1 MGARRISLITV
12 AATTLLGVAG
22 WAGSRWAPRA
32 ATAAPIPIAQRIELG
47 ETLRPAGASGGELG
61 LTRVVIPPGASL
73 SLHRHAGTQVSYV
86 QAGVLTYTVRNG
98 GVQVRRGQ
106 ASSRPLRSI
115 GPGQTATMA
124 AGTWIVEQ
132 ASDIHR
138 AANRGTRPVVV
149 LLATLRPVGS
159 PPSIPVR

>member
-22 WAGSRWAPRA
+22 WAGAQWAPSA
-32 ATAAPIPIAQRIELG
+32 ATAAPVPTAQRFELG
-47 ETLRPAGASGGELG
+47 ETLRPAGARSGELG
-61 LTRVVIPPGASL
+61 LSRVVIPPGASL
-73 SLHRHAGTQVSYV
+73 SLHRHAGTQVSFV
-86 QAGVLTYTVRNG
+86 QAGVLTYTIRSG
-98 GVQVRRGQ
+98 GVPVRRGP
-106 ASSRPLRSI
+106 ATSRPLRNI
-115 GPGQTATMA
+115 GPGQTAA
-124 AGTWIVEQ
+124 IASGSWIVEE
-132 ASDIHR
+132 ATDIHR

>member
-1 MGARRISLITV
+1 MGARRIFLLTA
-12 AATTLLGVAG
+12 AATTVFGVAG
-22 WAGSRWAPRA
+22 WAGSQWAPRA
-32 ATAAPIPIAQRIELG
+32 ATAATVPTVQRLELG
-47 ETLRPAGASGGELG
+47 EGLRPAGARGGELG

-98 GVQVRRGQ
+98 AVQVRRGP
-106 ASSRPLRSI
+106 AGSPPLRTI
-115 GPGQTATMA
+115 DAGQTRAIA
-124 AGTWIVEQ
+124 SGHWIVEE
-132 ASDIHR
+132 ATDIHR

-149 LLATLRPVGS
+149 LLATLRPLGS